1 MSNSKIIPFNELHRL
16 KDEQID
22 NQGVLIGG
30 CFDILHYGHLLFFQ
44 KAADLGKHLII
55 ALESDEFIIKRK
67 KRQPFHTQMHRAEM
81 LAALTIVDAVILLPF
96 LQTDK
101 EYFDLV
107 KQVKPAV
114 IAVTA
119 GDAYIKQKQEQAS
132 QIGATVKEVTELL
145 KPFSTSQ
152 ILDYA
157 TILRD

>member
-1 MSNSKIIPFNELHRL
+1 MSNSKIIPFPEPEKL
-16 KDEQID
+16 KTMQID
-22 NQGVLIGG
+22 NQSVLIGG
-30 CFDILHYGHLLFFQ
+30 CFDILHYGHLMFFQ
-44 KAADLGKHLII
+44 KAAALGKHLIV
-55 ALESDEFIIKRK
+55 ALESDEFIVKRK

-81 LAALTIVDAVILLPF
+81 LAALTIIDAVILLPF
-96 LQTDK
+96 MQTDN

-107 KQVKPAV
+107 KQIKPSV

-119 GDAYIKQKQEQAS
+119 GDAYLKQKQEQAS
-132 QIGATVKEVTELL
+132 QIGAIVQEVTELL

>member
-1 MSNSKIIPFNELHRL
+1 MSNSKIIPFNELEQL
-16 KDEQID
+16 KIQQID

-30 CFDILHYGHLLFFQ
+30 CFDILHYGHLTFFQ
-44 KAADLGKHLII
+44 KAASLGKHLII
-55 ALESDEFIIKRK
+55 ALESDEFITKRK
-67 KRQPFHTQMHRAEM
+67 KRQPFHTQKHRAEM

-96 LQTDK
+96 LQTDAD
-101 EYFDLV
+101 YFDLV
-107 KQVKPAV
+107 KKIKPSV

-119 GDAYIKQKQEQAS
+119 GDAYLKQKQEQAT
-132 QIGATVKEVTELL
+132 QIGATVHEVTELL